1 MAHPIGW
8 RSLLSGVSGKR
19 AAVAKLSR
27 RSRIARA
34 HATPSPL
41 LGASRAVRR
50 IDEFLIG
57 VPDPSQDGPASRR
70 HVANRF
76 LILAGLGLVASNTF
90 AAIEMVV
97 MVRLVMTGGELSVWG
112 MVDTS
117 NVPVIIASV
126 VGALLIGGSLSAYL
140 VYPQLMWFT
149 KAVAAS
155 PARRRSIQMMPLQ
168 QASAAMVTWTTGAAI
183 YIPFGLGGT
192 AVEFV
197 VFGSAFLMA
206 GTSAGCLTYLL
217 VERVS
222 RPIVAIAMRDGVLA
236 GSLLGVRERLLAV
249 WIVFSAVPLL
259 GIIAIN
265 VGRATGWLPENRYVL
280 DAPTV
285 VLATFCLLG
294 GIRATFLV
302 SRSITDP
309 LREIRV
315 GMEEVQVAH
324 TYPVLDVYDSSEL
337 GILQQGFNDMVSG
350 LAEREQIR
358 ELFERHVG
366 DGVAKLAMERG
377 DGFHGENTFVGV
389 LFVDIQGST
398 RLAEREAP
406 DTVAAILNS
415 FFAIV
420 ADVVDRHS
428 GFINKFE
435 GDAALAIFGAP
446 STVDDPAGAA
456 LAAAR
461 DLHSELEVLRPL
473 RFSIGVSAGVV
484 FAGNIGATTRYEYT
498 VVGDAVNESARL
510 SEAAKSVR
518 SHVLASGS
526 ALAAS
531 EVEEGEWHSIGSL
544 VLRGRAEPTKLYT
557 VALAKDSEEWNLR
570 TLVEGALKIPA
581 TVLGLRPRR

>member
-1 MAHPIGW
+1 M
-8 RSLLSGVSGKR
+8 
-19 AAVAKLSR
+19 
-27 RSRIARA
+27 
-34 HATPSPL
+34 PL
-41 LGASRAVRR
+41 RQAGA
-50 IDEFLIG
+50 
-57 VPDPSQDGPASRR
+57 
-70 HVANRF
+70 
-76 LILAGLGLVASNTF
+76 
-90 AAIEMVV
+90 
-97 MVRLVMTGGELSVWG
+97 
-112 MVDTS
+112 
-117 NVPVIIASV
+117 
-126 VGALLIGGSLSAYL
+126 ALL
-140 VYPQLMWFT
+140 
-149 KAVAAS
+149 
-155 PARRRSIQMMPLQ
+155 
-168 QASAAMVTWTTGAAI
+168 TWAIGAAI

-192 AVEFV
+192 AVEFA

-206 GTSAGCLTYLL
+206 GTSAGCLTYLV

-222 RPIVAIAMRDGVLA
+222 RPLVAIALRDGALIRP
-236 GSLLGVRERLLAV
+236 LLGVRERLLAV

-259 GIIAIN
+259 GIIGIN
-265 VGRATGWLPENRYVL
+265 IGRVTGWLPESRHVV

-285 VLATFCLLG
+285 VLAVFCLVG

-309 LREIRV
+309 LRQIRI

-337 GILQQGFNDMVSG
+337 GILQQGFNDMVGG

-358 ELFERHVG
+358 ELFQRHVG

-377 DGFHGENTFVGV
+377 EGFHGENAFVGV

-398 RLAEREAP
+398 RMAEREAP
-406 DTVAAILNS
+406 ETVAAILNS

-420 ADVVDRHS
+420 ADVVERHV

-435 GDAALAIFGAP
+435 GDAALAVFGAP
-446 STVDDPAGAA
+446 SAVDDPAGAA

-461 DLHSELEVLRPL
+461 DLYAELEVLRPL

-531 EVEEGEWHSIGSL
+531 EAETDEWNSIGSL

-557 VALAKDSEEWNLR
+557 VAGADDSEEWSLK
-570 TLVEGALKIPA
+570 TLVEDALKLPA
-581 TVLGLRPRR
+581 TMLGLRPRR